1 MNPQNLY
8 INYPTEPKK
17 KKKRRPIL
25 TLRLIFPLFQ
35 SSRIGIRGFRA
46 KQNQGFRFTISYG
59 HDKHRERNGRLFRFV
74 MAPAR
79 SKSIGLGH
87 ILRFSFWPT
96 TKIRLKFITSAHVVY
111 KSYKQ
116 VTKSPICLMIVHKI
130 RLDRKNQSRVSKG
143 VVMPNA

>member
-1 MNPQNLY
+1 M
-8 INYPTEPKK
+8 
-17 KKKRRPIL
+17 L
-25 TLRLIFPLFQ
+25 TSRLIFPLFQ

-46 KQNQGFRFTISYG
+46 KQNQGFRFIISYG
-59 HDKHRERNGRLFRFV
+59 HDKHRAEREAFRFV

-116 VTKSPICLMIVHKI
+116 VDQITHLSHISPYNPSRPQKPITSIEGSGDAKRMKEWIQ
-130 RLDRKNQSRVSKG
+130 RKTNENQAFVYF
-143 VVMPNA
+143 